1 MWGLDH
7 PDTLSG
13 IEYLALCIDRQ
24 GRHSEA
30 EPLFCQAVE
39 GRTRVLGPDH
49 PDTADKMY
57 NLAIN
62 LKQLGRLA
70 EAAELY
76 RGAEQV
82 YLHVYGPE
90 HSKTTMMMRMTMMM
104 IGEEVEEQGA

>member
-39 GRTRVLGPDH
+39 GRTRVL
-49 PDTADKMY
+49 
-57 NLAIN
+57 
-62 LKQLGRLA
+62 
-70 EAAELY
+70 
-76 RGAEQV
+76 V
-82 YLHVYGPE
+82 PE
-90 HSKTTMMMRMTMMM
+90 HTSTLSD
-104 IGEEVEEQGA
+104 INHLAACIAA